1 MSYGLLNL
9 PAPLFGG
16 FDSLMA
22 AILPPTA
29 RLVVWAL
36 LGAIVSMWLYYVLT
50 PQARIG
56 KAKKAA
62 VEARQRLNAFDGEFA
77 DAWPLIRAQFTTSFK
92 HIGLLLPGTILA
104 SLPVLCLLIWMET
117 AYGHTY
123 PEPGDTPAITITSA
137 ATPTAATAQWIA
149 ADDDEPPTL
158 RVRNA
163 SGQLI
168 ARIEMDAPVPVVH
181 KRQWWNWLVGNPV
194 GYLPDPAPLKSVH
207 IDLPRAHYLPF
218 GPDWARS
225 WATLFLAV
233 LMITSVLIH
242 RFSRIK

>member
-9 PAPLFGG
+9 PAPLFGWI
-16 FDSLMA
+16 DSLMA
-22 AILPPTA
+22 TILPPTA

-36 LGAIVSMWLYYVLT
+36 IGAVVSMWLYYVLT

-56 KAKKAA
+56 EAKQAA
-62 VEARQRLNAFDGEFA
+62 AEARQRLNAFDGEFA
-77 DAWPLIRAQFTTSFK
+77 DAGPLIRAQFTTAFK

-123 PEPGDTPAITITSA
+123 PPPGGNPAIT
-137 ATPTAATAQWIA
+137 ATPASATAQWVA
-149 ADDDEPPTL
+149 ADDEGDPPTL
-158 RVRNA
+158 RVQDAN
-163 SGQLI
+163 GQVV
-168 ARIEMDAPVPVVH
+168 ARIEMDAPVPVIH
-181 KRQWWNWLVGNPV
+181 KRQWWNWLIGNPI
-194 GYLPDPAPLKSVH
+194 GYLPDPAPVQRVH
-207 IDLPRAHYLPF
+207 IDLPSPHYLPF
-218 GPDWARS
+218 GPGWVRS